1 MLGKASLI
9 GNQLGVE
16 MKWKLFTSDE
26 RVQRPVPSSFEF
38 ESRHIAMSAAYL
50 CCTHMLDMSVLCI
63 EGPNGERIE
72 EPEIQAWCLKK
83 AGLDSGDLQLMAGLM
98 A

>member
-1 MLGKASLI
+1 
-9 GNQLGVE
+9 
-16 MKWKLFTSDE
+16 
-26 RVQRPVPSSFEF
+26 
-38 ESRHIAMSAAYL
+38 MSAAYL

-83 AGLDSGDLQLMAGLM
+83 AGLDSGDLQLMAGLT
-98 A
+98 AKPNRAKRNPGLRQGSRQEAGPWEQSGSSPIRHLNTAALRKFPE